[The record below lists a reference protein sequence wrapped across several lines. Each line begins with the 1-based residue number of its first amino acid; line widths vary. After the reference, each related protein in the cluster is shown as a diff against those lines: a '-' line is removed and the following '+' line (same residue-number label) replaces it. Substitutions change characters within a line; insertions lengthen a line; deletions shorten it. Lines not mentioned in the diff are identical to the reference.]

1 MKKFLGLFLS
11 VSLMMSMFSTSVFAE
26 ENSLPVDENIV
37 SEETSAE
44 IKTESVEE
52 EKAKEEVAETNE
64 VSSEPQSE
72 EKEAVQPTQEAVI
85 SVTVDGSTIN
95 YATFKEALEHKIT
108 GNEIVVKL
116 NQDVDFKNEDG

>member
-44 IKTESVEE
+44 IKTESV
-52 EKAKEEVAETNE
+52 
-64 VSSEPQSE
+64 
-72 EKEAVQPTQEAVI
+72 
-85 SVTVDGSTIN
+85 
-95 YATFKEALEHKIT
+95 
-108 GNEIVVKL
+108 
-116 NQDVDFKNEDG
+116 

>member
-44 IKTESVEE
+44 VKTESVEE

-64 VSSEPQSE
+64 VSSE
-72 EKEAVQPTQEAVI
+72 
-85 SVTVDGSTIN
+85 
-95 YATFKEALEHKIT
+95 
-108 GNEIVVKL
+108 
-116 NQDVDFKNEDG
+116 